1 MILALYRL
9 ATSFGAPLI
18 SYYLRKRMKRGK
30 EDPRRFHERL
40 GKSELPRPDGHLIW
54 LHGAS
59 VGESLS
65 MLPVINEILSRA
77 NAPSVLVTTGTV
89 TSARLMRERLP
100 EGAIHQYVPVD
111 RVPYVTQFLEHWH
124 PDVAFWFESELWPN
138 LVTETHHKGIPMVLV
153 NARMSPPSF
162 DKWQQWPGFAKNLMG
177 CFDLVLAQT
186 DTDVER
192 YASLGAKQVER
203 IGNLKFA
210 VPPLPCD
217 EGTLV
222 EIRTRTGLRPMWLA
236 ASTHNGEEKMA
247 WDVHCS
253 VKKSH
258 RDLLTIIVPRHP
270 ERGEDIAAMLREHGA
285 TVAIRSNSEPVTPE
299 TDIYLAD
306 TIGELGL
313 FFRLST
319 IVFMGKSLVEAGGQ
333 NPIEPARLG
342 AAILVGP
349 HTWNFAEVTKSMH
362 EAGGIEIVADTAE
375 LANAV
380 ATDLGNPSR
389 AQSRAQAALKYAEA
403 ESAVLERFI
412 DRITPLL
419 DAAEDNPH
427 ART

>member
-18 SYYLRKRMKRGK
+18 AHYLKKRMKRGK
-30 EDPRRFHERL
+30 EDPKRFHERL
-40 GKSELPRPDGHLIW
+40 GQPQLPRPEGHLIW

-59 VGESLS
+59 VGEALS

-111 RVPYVTQFLEHWH
+111 RLPYVTQFLEHWR
-124 PDVAFWFESELWPN
+124 PDVALWFESELWPN
-138 LVTETHHKGIPMVLV
+138 LVTETHHKKIPMVLV

-162 DKWQQWPGFAKNLMG
+162 KKWQQWPGFAKKLLQ

-186 DTDVER
+186 DSDVER
-192 YASLGAKQVER
+192 YSALGANQVER

-236 ASTHNGEEKMA
+236 ASTHDGEEKIA
-247 WDVHCS
+247 WDVHTT
-253 VKKSH
+253 VKATH
-258 RDLLTIIVPRHP
+258 RDLLTVIVPRHP
-270 ERGEDIAAMLREHGA
+270 DRGNQIAQMLREDGA
-285 TVAIRSNSEPVTPE
+285 NVAIRSNSEPVTPE

-306 TIGELGL
+306 TLGELGL

-319 IVFMGKSLVEAGGQ
+319 IVFMGKSLVPSGGQ

-342 AAILVGP
+342 AAILSGP
-349 HTWNFAEVTKSMH
+349 HTWNFEEVTTAMQA
-362 EAGGIEIVADTAE
+362 AGGLEVVADPE
-375 LANAV
+375 HLADAV
-380 ATDLGNPSR
+380 AKDLGNPSR

-412 DRITPLL
+412 DRISPLL
-419 DAAEDNPH
+419 DAAEDEAH
-427 ART
+427 ARA

>member
-9 ATSFGAPLI
+9 ATSFGAPFI
-18 SYYLRKRMKRGK
+18 AHYLRKRMKRGK
-30 EDPRRFHERL
+30 EDPKRFHERL
-40 GKSELPRPDGHLIW
+40 GKPELPRPEGHLIW

-111 RVPYVTQFLEHWH
+111 RLPYVAQFLEHWR
-124 PDVAFWFESELWPN
+124 PNVAFWFESELWPN
-138 LVTETHHKGIPMVLV
+138 LVTETHHRDIPMVLV

-162 DKWQQWPGFAKNLMG
+162 KKWQQWPGFARNLLG

-186 DTDVER
+186 DSDVER
-192 YASLGAKQVER
+192 YAALGAEHVER

-222 EIRTRTGLRPMWLA
+222 EIRTRTGLRPMWVA
-236 ASTHNGEEKMA
+236 ASTHDGEEQIA
-247 WDVHCS
+247 WDVHCA
-253 VKKSH
+253 VKQSH

-270 ERGEDIAAMLREHGA
+270 ERGEEIAALLRGNGA
-285 TVAIRSNSEPVTPE
+285 SVAIRSNSEPVTPE
-299 TDIYLAD
+299 TDVYLAD
-306 TIGELGL
+306 TLGELGL

-319 IVFMGKSLVEAGGQ
+319 IVFMGKSLVSAGGQ

-349 HTWNFAEVTKSMH
+349 HTWNFEEIIQSMLQ
-362 EAGGIEIVADTAE
+362 AGGLEVVADTE
-375 LANAV
+375 QLAQAL
-380 ATDLGNPSR
+380 AKDLENPSR

-412 DRITPLL
+412 DRISPLL
-419 DAAEDNPH
+419 DAAEDNTH
-427 ART
+427 ACA

>member
-18 SYYLRKRMKRGK
+18 AHYLRKRMKRGK
-30 EDPRRFHERL
+30 EDPKRFHERL
-40 GKSELPRPDGHLIW
+40 GKPELPRPEGHLIW

-100 EGAIHQYVPVD
+100 EGAVHQYVPVD
-111 RVPYVTQFLEHWH
+111 RLPYVTQFLEHWQ
-124 PDVAFWFESELWPN
+124 PDVALWFESELWPN
-138 LVTETHHKGIPMVLV
+138 LVTETHHMGITMVLV

-162 DKWQQWPGFAKNLMG
+162 KKWQQWPGFARKLLR

-186 DTDVER
+186 DADVER
-192 YASLGAKQVER
+192 YTALGAKQVER

-222 EIRTRTGLRPMWLA
+222 EIRTRTGLRPMWVA
-236 ASTHNGEEKMA
+236 ASTHDGEEEMA
-247 WDVHCS
+247 WDVHRE
-253 VKKSH
+253 VKQSH

-270 ERGEDIAAMLREHGA
+270 ERGNEIATLLRDKGA
-285 TVAIRSNSEPVTPE
+285 SVAIRSNSEPVTPE

-306 TIGELGL
+306 TLGELGL

-319 IVFMGKSLVEAGGQ
+319 IVFMGKSLVSAGGQ

-349 HTWNFAEVTKSMH
+349 HTWNFEEVTHAMR
-362 EAGGIEIVADTAE
+362 EAGGLEVVADTQE
-375 LANAV
+375 LASAV
-380 ATDLGNPSR
+380 AMDLANPSR
-389 AQSRAQAALKYAEA
+389 AQARAQAALKYAEA

-412 DRITPLL
+412 DRISPLL
-419 DAAEDNPH
+419 DAAEDNAH

>member
-18 SYYLRKRMKRGK
+18 AHYLKKRMKRGK
-30 EDPRRFHERL
+30 EDPNRFHERL
-40 GKSELPRPDGHLIW
+40 GQPEIERPEGHLVW

-100 EGAIHQYVPVD
+100 DGAIHQYVPVD
-111 RVPYVTQFLEHWH
+111 RLPYVTQFLEYWR
-124 PDVAFWFESELWPN
+124 PNVALWFESELWPN
-138 LVTETHHKGIPMVLV
+138 LVTETRHKNIPMVLV

-162 DKWQQWPGFAKNLMG
+162 KKWQQWPGFARKLLQ

-186 DTDVER
+186 DSDVER
-192 YASLGAKQVER
+192 YAGLGARQVER
-203 IGNLKFA
+203 MGNLKFA

-236 ASTHNGEEKMA
+236 ASTHEGEEKIA
-247 WDVHCS
+247 LDVHQI
-253 VKKSH
+253 VKATH

-270 ERGEDIAAMLREHGA
+270 ERGEQIARMLRENGA
-285 TVAIRSNSEPVTPE
+285 SVAIRSNSEPVTPE

-306 TIGELGL
+306 TLGELGL

-319 IVFMGKSLVEAGGQ
+319 IVFMGKSLVPAGGQ

-342 AAILVGP
+342 AAILSGP
-349 HTWNFAEVTKSMH
+349 HTWNFH
-362 EAGGIEIVADTAE
+362 EITAAMQAAGGLAVVADTDH
-375 LANAV
+375 LADAV
-380 ATDLGNPSR
+380 AKDLGNPAR
-389 AQSRAQAALKYAEA
+389 AQIRAQAALKYAEA

-412 DRITPLL
+412 DRISPLL
-419 DAAEDNPH
+419 DAAEDEAH
-427 ART
+427 ARA